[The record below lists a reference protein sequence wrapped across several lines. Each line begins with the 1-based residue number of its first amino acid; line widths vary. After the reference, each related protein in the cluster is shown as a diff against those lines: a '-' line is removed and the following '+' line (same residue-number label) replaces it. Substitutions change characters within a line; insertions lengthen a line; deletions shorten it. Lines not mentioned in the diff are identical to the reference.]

1 MCDKDEVRFSPSESL
16 CLQIMLEKEQSVYR
30 KSCRHLNEGSDIT
43 TKDRMKIIDWCYRA
57 VECLRFDT
65 ELVEEALEIGDRFMS
80 RCVST
85 RSFTRSK
92 YQVVLVA
99 SLYIAM
105 KKSAT
110 GPDVP
115 TTRDFEVMCKGKV
128 TARDIIKS
136 ERAILKGLDWRIWAP
151 TNSQMAYQILN
162 VARSRINSCVN
173 KSVWNQLVDNVLQ
186 QTEFSVRSSRL
197 ASHLQSSVAIGAI
210 LNAVEQTSGIG
221 YRSVI
226 QNLVEV
232 LDNFDFHDPHKTAK
246 NHLQALLV
254 KDEKLESS
262 NGGGRSSKPSKA
274 RRSLSRRG
282 SSSNKS
288 SSSSLGS
295 SSSSLRSGSSDLD
308 VIRES
313 DDEG

>member
-1 MCDKDEVRFSPSESL
+1 MS
-16 CLQIMLEKEQSVYR
+16 QSVSS
-30 KSCRHLNEGSDIT
+30 K
-43 TKDRMKIIDWCYRA
+43 
-57 VECLRFDT
+57 
-65 ELVEEALEIGDRFMS
+65 
-80 RCVST
+80 
-85 RSFTRSK
+85 SFTRSK

-110 GPDVP
+110 GSDLPS
-115 TTRDFEVMCKGKV
+115 THDFEVMCKGKV

-136 ERAILKGLDWRIWAP
+136 ERSILKGLDWRIWAP
-151 TNSQMAYQILN
+151 TNSQMAYQILA
-162 VARSRINSCVN
+162 VARSRVNSCVN
-173 KSVWNQLVDNVLQ
+173 NSVWNQLVDNVLQ

-210 LNAVEQTSGIG
+210 LNAVEQTSGVG

-226 QNLVEV
+226 QSLVEV
-232 LDNFDFHDPHKTAK
+232 LDGFDFHDPHKTAK
-246 NHLQALLV
+246 NHLQALLA
-254 KDEKLESS
+254 KDEKLESN
-262 NGGGRSSKPSKA
+262 NGGGSRSSKPRKA
-274 RRSLSRRG
+274 KRRG
-282 SSSNKS
+282 SSGTKS
-288 SSSSLGS
+288 SSSSLSS